1 MTSAVL
7 VFVAVVLN
15 TAAQFLLKAGAGQV
29 SGVASNGASMVQVGW
44 AGATNPW
51 ILGGLVCYVV
61 SFAVW
66 IGVLARLPV
75 SVAYPLLSL
84 GYVAGLFASHW
95 LLGESLDASKFAGIG
110 LILAGV
116 YLLSRNVPA

>member
-1 MTSAVL
+1 MNAAVL
-7 VFVAVVLN
+7 VIVAIVLN
-15 TAAQFLLKAGAGQV
+15 TGAQFLLKAGAGQV
-29 SGVASNGASMVQVGW
+29 ANVASAGGTALDVGI

-51 ILGGLVCYVV
+51 VLFGLACYVI

-66 IGVLARLPV
+66 IGVLAKLPV

-84 GYVAGLFASHW
+84 GYVVGLFASHW
-95 LLGESLDASKFAGIG
+95 LFGESLDASKLAGVT

-116 YLLSRNVPA
+116 YLLSRSA